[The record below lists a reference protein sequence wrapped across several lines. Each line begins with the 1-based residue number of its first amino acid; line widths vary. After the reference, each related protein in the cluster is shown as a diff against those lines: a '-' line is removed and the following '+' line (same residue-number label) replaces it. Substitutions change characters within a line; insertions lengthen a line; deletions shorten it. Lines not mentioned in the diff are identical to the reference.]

1 MQEDIN
7 QQQQAAD
14 ETELDIRALILKYF
28 SYWKW
33 FLASILLFTV
43 LGAVYLKR
51 QSNIYE
57 SNVIVLLKDENTATE
72 EMMLL
77 QDLGMSSGKNN
88 IDNEIA
94 LFKSPSL
101 ATKAITSL

>member
-33 FLASILLFTV
+33 FLVSILLFTV

-57 SNVIVLLKDENTATE
+57 SNVIVLL
-72 EMMLL
+72 
-77 QDLGMSSGKNN
+77 
-88 IDNEIA
+88 
-94 LFKSPSL
+94 
-101 ATKAITSL
+101 